1 MPAMKVSSCFQ
12 AKGEV
17 MAKRMFLMLGVTAV
31 LITALGFIKFKQVQ
45 SAVQAATFQPPPEA
59 VTSVVVKREV
69 WPSTTGVIGTMEAV
83 RGVMVSA
90 DLPGSVAR
98 INFDSGKSVRAGDIL
113 IELDTRQERA
123 QLAALEAQRDLA
135 KVNFARMDQ
144 LVKQGV
150 ISRMEY
156 DQATAQQRQTEAN
169 VGEIRAT
176 IERKTIR
183 APFSGTLGIRKV
195 NLGQYLSAGSA
206 VVQLQALNPIYVNFG
221 LPQQALGQ
229 VRVGRNLRVTSDDL
243 AGKTFAGRVT
253 AVDSVVDQATRN
265 VQVQATLANPEG
277 KLQPGMFVQVEVAM
291 GASRPVITLP
301 ASAISYAPYGDSV
314 YVITDLKDP
323 KGQTYRGV
331 RQQFVKVE
339 GSRGDQ
345 VGVVSG
351 LNPGDEVVTSGVF
364 KLRNGAAV
372 QVNNKVQPG
381 NNPAPKPE
389 ES

>member
-1 MPAMKVSSCFQ
+1 
-12 AKGEV
+12 
-17 MAKRMFLMLGVTAV
+17 MAKRMLLMLGATA
-31 LITALGFIKFKQVQ
+31 LLLTALGFVKFKQVQ

-59 VTSVVVKREV
+59 VTSVVVQREQ
-69 WPSTTGVIGTMEAV
+69 WPSTTGVIGTAEAV

-113 IELDTRQERA
+113 VELDTRQERA
-123 QLAALEAQRDLA
+123 QLASLEAQRDLA
-135 KVNFARMDQ
+135 KVNFARMEQ

-169 VGEIRAT
+169 VGEIKAT

-195 NLGQYLSAGSA
+195 NLGQYLSAGSP
-206 VVQLQALNPIYVNFG
+206 VVQLQDLNPIYVNFG

-229 VRVGRNLRVTSDDL
+229 VRVGRSLRVTSDDL
-243 AGKTFAGRVT
+243 GGKAFSGRVT
-253 AVDSVVDQATRN
+253 ALDSVVDQSTRN
-265 VQVQATLANPEG
+265 VQVQATLANPQG
-277 KLQPGMFVQVEVAM
+277 KLQPGMFVQVEVVL

-323 KGQTYRGV
+323 KGQSYRGV

-345 VGVVSG
+345 VGIVSG

-381 NNPAPKPE
+381 NDPAPKPE